1 LYYNLSEATGGQS
14 SWWPFAFRG
23 KHRFMKIFTFDTTLR
38 DGTQGE
44 SVSFSV
50 EDKLLIVEK
59 LDELGIDYI
68 EGGWPGSNPKDK
80 EFFERAK
87 NRQFKNS
94 KLTAFGATRFS
105 KNAIEHDQNVADLL
119 AAQTSV
125 VSIFGKTWDFHVR
138 RALGITEE
146 ENLRLI
152 SDTVSY
158 LKAHG
163 REVVYDAEHFFD
175 GYNANSNYALHTLE
189 AAKEAGADV
198 LCLCDTNGGS
208 LPMRVSEIVSAVRKR
223 FGGVIGIH
231 CHNDSE
237 LAVANTL
244 AAVEAGATHVQG
256 CVNGYGER
264 CGNAN
269 LCSILAN
276 LELKLGYE
284 TIGPENLKNLTNV
297 ARFVAEIANLPLRRD
312 QPFVGTSAFAHKGGV
327 HVSAVVKDSATYE
340 HVQPEMVGNRQRVLL
355 SDLSGCSNISYK
367 LKQLGIR
374 DNLTDVARRE
384 ILQRVKQMEH
394 QGYDFEA
401 SEGTFELLV
410 REASHPEFHP
420 FDVVSYEVSTKLR
433 NVSSR
438 RVLGNDETVT
448 TASVTLR
455 IGDAVHS
462 STATG
467 HGPVHALDICLR
479 QCLAAIYPAIT
490 DVRLT
495 DYKVRVLG
503 KGGTESKVRVLVEWS
518 DHRMSWATVGIS
530 DNVID
535 ASWRALVDALRLELM
550 RLLDEKQE
558 PAQQVTRD
566 YSWAV

>member
-1 LYYNLSEATGGQS
+1 
-14 SWWPFAFRG
+14 
-23 KHRFMKIFTFDTTLR
+23 MKVFTFDTTLR

-50 EDKLLIVEK
+50 DDKLLIAAK

-87 NRQFKNS
+87 DLKFKNAR
-94 KLTAFGATRFS
+94 LTAFGATRFA
-105 KNAIEHDQNVADLL
+105 KNAVDKDPNVAELIG
-119 AAQTSV
+119 AGTPV

-175 GYNANSNYALHTLE
+175 GYNANPAYALRTLE

-198 LCLCDTNGGS
+198 LCLCDTNGGA
-208 LPMRVSEIVSAVRKR
+208 LPAQLGETVAAVRSR
-223 FGGVIGIH
+223 FDGVLGIH

-244 AAVEAGATHVQG
+244 VAVEAGATHVQG
-256 CVNGYGER
+256 CINGYGER

-276 LELKLGYE
+276 LELKLGHT
-284 TIGPENLKNLTNV
+284 TIGPDNLKNLTNV
-297 ARFVAEIANLPLRRD
+297 ARFVAEVANLPMRRD
-312 QPFVGTSAFAHKGGV
+312 QAFVGSSAFAHKGGI
-327 HVSAVVKDSATYE
+327 HVSAVMKDSSTYE
-340 HVQPEMVGNRQRVLL
+340 HVPPETVGNRQRVLL
-355 SDLSGCSNISYK
+355 SDLSGRGNVAYK
-367 LKQLGIR
+367 LKQLGFKEGLN
-374 DNLTDVARRE
+374 DSAGRE
-384 ILQRVKQMEH
+384 ILQRIKQMEH

-401 SEGTFELLV
+401 SEGTFELLM
-410 REASHPEFHP
+410 REAAHPGFNP
-420 FDVVSYEVSTKLR
+420 FEVVRYEVATKLQ
-433 NVSSR
+433 N
-438 RVLGNDETVT
+438 GTDETVT

-455 IGDAVHS
+455 VGDAVHS

-467 HGPVHALDICLR
+467 QGPVHALDICLR
-479 QCLAAIYPAIT
+479 QCLASIYPAIT
-490 DVRLT
+490 SVRLT

-503 KGGTESKVRVLVEWS
+503 AKGGTESKVRVLVEWT
-518 DHRMSWATVGIS
+518 DHKRSWATVGIS

-550 RLLDEKQE
+550 RLIENKDPSKIT
-558 PAQQVTRD
+558 VRD